1 VTLVSHRSIAPRA
14 LTAGALRVR
23 FLVLGLA
30 FLGLAAP
37 KALSAQIPDTIPAA
51 DSAQVQDVS
60 PAPLDSLLALPDS
73 LRPVISDSVQASL
86 DSLAAVVDSLV
97 DHVDTFPRF
106 PAGVMPSW
114 EAGVWSWDRTALAA
128 DRALTLAE
136 LVSQIPG
143 VIPLRGGDYGTPT
156 ATVSFGGAGG
166 RVRVMLDGFEWL
178 PLEGGVA
185 DLSRI
190 GLGGL
195 EEVRVERHP
204 GELRIEIRSL
214 EPTDP
219 QPVTTVN
226 VGTGDLGTNVL
237 RGVLAHPTAM
247 GGAFTFTLDRLET
260 RGPGLDA
267 TGSLGGFGLRY
278 ALARGN
284 RGGLSAELRRSQTK
298 TEIADFPTNLIRSDW
313 NVRGRWKF
321 TEDLIGEALWG
332 ASSLTGDPDD
342 PVFSAVD
349 TRRSQMALRA
359 GYERGAVWGNASARF
374 LGAAG
379 VPTSAY
385 QVEAG
390 VSDPRAIS
398 VDGSVRLERWS
409 EESASTWRVRAVTAP
424 VLGFSLFASHGDG
437 KTGTPF
443 VSQFEEYLQSL
454 KPEPVD
460 SLAVDPD
467 LEPQD
472 SVPPLEKPVAR
483 FTERTGTRVGA
494 AFSWRS
500 LSLSGAWLSM
510 EADSLH
516 PLGLL
521 LDQGAV
527 VLEGAERTGYEVAA
541 SLPLPITGFRV
552 DGALQTWDDELPY
565 MPKQTW
571 DGSITY
577 HRVFKESRN
586 LELWGTLGVTGHEGM
601 LLPIVDPD
609 PPVPDP
615 IYSADPGEGDPVVE
629 PDAGPDPG
637 PDWPALLRMP
647 VYRDIFMQ
655 IQVRIVTLNIF
666 LRWENLAAKEDNFD
680 FPGREQPRFRTLY
693 GVRWTLNN

>member
-1 VTLVSHRSIAPRA
+1 M
-14 LTAGALRVR
+14 G
-23 FLVLGLA
+23 
-30 FLGLAAP
+30 AP
-37 KALSAQIPDTIPAA
+37 KEVSAQIPDTIPAA
-51 DSAQVQDVS
+51 DSAQVGDVS
-60 PAPLDSLLALPDS
+60 VLSDSVQALPDS
-73 LRPVISDSVQASL
+73 VRPVVSDSLQASL

-97 DHVDTFPRF
+97 GHVDTFPRF
-106 PAGVMPSW
+106 PAGVTPSW
-114 EAGVWSWDRTALAA
+114 EAAVWSWDRTALAV

-156 ATVSFGGAGG
+156 AAIGFGGAGG
-166 RVRVMLDGFEWL
+166 RVRVMWDGFEWL
-178 PLEGGVA
+178 PLEGGVP

-214 EPTDP
+214 EPTEP

-226 VGTGDLGTNVL
+226 VGTGDLGTNIL
-237 RGVLAHPTAM
+237 RGVLAHPTSL
-247 GGAFTFTLDRLET
+247 GGAFTFALDRLET

-267 TGSLGGFGLRY
+267 TGSLGGVGLRY

-284 RGGLSAELRRSQTK
+284 KGGLSAELRRFQTK
-298 TEIADFPTNLIRSDW
+298 TEIEDFPTNLTRSDW
-313 NVRGRWKF
+313 NVRGRWRF

-342 PVFSAVD
+342 PVFGTVN

-359 GYERGAVWGNASARF
+359 GYERGALWGNASARF
-374 LGAAG
+374 LGAEG
-379 VPTSAY
+379 VPTSTY
-385 QVEAG
+385 EIEAG

-398 VDGSVRLERWS
+398 VDGSLRLERWS
-409 EESASTWRVRAVTAP
+409 EEGASTWRVRAVTAP
-424 VLGFSLFASHGDG
+424 VLGFSLFASHEDG
-437 KTGTPF
+437 KTGVPF
-443 VSQFEEYLQSL
+443 VSQFEEYLESL
-454 KPEPVD
+454 EPEPVD
-460 SLAVDPD
+460 SLAVEPDP
-467 LEPQD
+467 EPQD
-472 SVPPLEKPVAR
+472 SVLSLERPLVQ

-494 AFSWRS
+494 TFSWQNF
-500 LSLSGAWLSM
+500 SLSGAWLSM
-510 EADSLH
+510 DADSLR

-521 LDQGAV
+521 LDQDAV
-527 VLEGAERTGYEVAA
+527 VLEGTERTGYEMAA

-552 DGALQTWDDELPY
+552 DAALQTWDDELPY
-565 MPKQTW
+565 MPKQAW

-577 HRVFKESRN
+577 HRVFKESKN
-586 LELWGTLGVTGHEGM
+586 LEVWGTLGVTGHGGM
-601 LLPIVDPD
+601 LLPIVDTDSPVED
-609 PPVPDP
+609 PVDP
-615 IYSADPGEGDPVVE
+615 ADPVDGDPVIE
-629 PDAGPDPG
+629 PNPG

-666 LRWENLAAKEDNFD
+666 LRWENLAAKDDNFD